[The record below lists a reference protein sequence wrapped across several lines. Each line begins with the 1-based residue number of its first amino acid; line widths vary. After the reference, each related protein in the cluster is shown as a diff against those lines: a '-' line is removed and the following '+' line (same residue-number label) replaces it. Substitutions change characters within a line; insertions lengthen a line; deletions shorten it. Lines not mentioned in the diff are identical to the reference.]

1 MYRSYVSSVK
11 AVSFM
16 DKSEVCAASCQIAA
30 PYWRH
35 SLIFEK
41 KFVIKFDFSETLQ
54 CTFTANGS
62 VIFVLCSALITAN
75 LGNVFLCFLDSMLL
89 TTGCVL
95 VFCWSQEYFD
105 E

>member
-11 AVSFM
+11 AVSFTY
-16 DKSEVCAASCQIAA
+16 KSEVCATICQIAA
-30 PYWRH
+30 LYGRH
-35 SLIFEK
+35 SLIFENEICYN
-41 KFVIKFDFSETLQ
+41 FNFSETLQ
-54 CTFTANGS
+54 CKFTANGS

-95 VFCWSQEYFD
+95 VFCWSQVYFD